1 MKYEK
6 LFTPIQ
12 INGVELKNRI
22 VMSPMH
28 DGLGLTGGD
37 VNEQVIEYF
46 AARAKGGV
54 GLIINGFTVV
64 CPDELCGTAGAGQSH
79 LTTLDN
85 RNAFQ
90 LLAERVHEYNC
101 KLFVQLHHPGR
112 SVYAPQFLNGGRQP
126 VSSTAMPASL
136 KGDSHAAPARELT
149 VPEIKQ
155 IVKCYAIA
163 AQAAYTAGCD
173 GVEVHCAHG
182 YLFSQFINPFKNER
196 KDEYGGSLE
205 NCCRI
210 ATETLDAIRK
220 AVPKSFP
227 VSVRING
234 TEGDF
239 RPNGKE
245 WDMNYMR
252 GVAKLL
258 VAHGADMVN
267 VSMGGMDCMPNPDM
281 RARYRDDI
289 IKNIKD
295 VVDVPVAAVNCLK
308 TPEEAE
314 GMLEDGIADMAI
326 LGRQLICDPEWAN
339 KARSGREDDIRPC
352 LSCNNCIHHSS
363 LMQPIRCAINPLAG
377 REAEDNRLV
386 PGSGNAVVIGAGPAG
401 IEAAFT
407 LAAKGY
413 DVTVYEKSDRIGGS
427 INLADK
433 APGKFRMDILL
444 DYWKRQLEKNDKITV
459 KLSTEITDEK
469 LAEIKRTLDPKV
481 VCLNVG
487 GVGGKPVVP
496 NMPGLENAVTAHD
509 VLSGRVSI
517 EGKRVVIIGG
527 GMTALE
533 TAEFMAERKNTIVL
547 CEMMPQFAADTFIY
561 RVVKTQLGL
570 ARQGV
575 AMKPHTMV
583 LGANADGVMYKDLVT
598 GLEGVLPA
606 EVIVL
611 SLGVRP
617 DRALRAKLEGMFEN
631 VVVLGDSNRT
641 GTLQNATGETFHRLK
656 RI

>member
-1 MKYEK
+1 MKKVKYKK

-37 VNEQVIEYF
+37 VNQQVIEYF
-46 AARAKGGV
+46 AARARGGV

-85 RNAFQ
+85 RNSFQ
-90 LLAERVHEYNC
+90 LLAERLHEYDC

-163 AQAAYTAGCD
+163 AQGAYTAGCD

-220 AVPKSFP
+220 VVPKSFP

-234 TEGDF
+234 AEGDF

-245 WDMNYMR
+245 WDMNYIK

-258 VAHGADMVN
+258 VEHGADMVN
-267 VSMGGMDCMPNPDM
+267 VSMGGIDCMPNPDM

-339 KARSGREDDIRPC
+339 KARTGREEDIRPC

-377 REAEDNRLV
+377 REAEDNTLV
-386 PGSGNAVVIGAGPAG
+386 PGSGNAVIIGAGPAG

-413 DVTVYEKSDRIGGS
+413 DVTMYEKSGVIGGS

-459 KLSTEITDEK
+459 KLNAEITDEK
-469 LAEIKRTLDPKV
+469 LAEIKRELDPKV

-487 GVGGKPVVP
+487 GKPVVP
-496 NMPGLENAVTAHD
+496 PMPGLENAVTAHD
-509 VLSGRVSI
+509 ILSGKVTVES
-517 EGKRVVIIGG
+517 KRVVIIGG

-533 TAEFMAERKNTIVL
+533 TAEFIAERKNSIVL
-547 CEMMPQFAADTFIY
+547 CEMMPQFASDTFVY

-575 AMKPHTMV
+575 CMKPHTMV
-583 LGANADGVMYKDLVT
+583 LGANEEGVMYRDLVT

-606 EVIVL
+606 EVVVL

-617 DRALRAKLEGMFEN
+617 DRALRGKLEESFDN
-631 VVVLGDSNRT
+631 VVVLGDSNKT
-641 GTLQNATGETFHRLK
+641 GTLQNATGATFHRLK

>member
-37 VNEQVIEYF
+37 VNQQVIEYF

-85 RNAFQ
+85 RNSFQ
-90 LLAERVHEYNC
+90 LLAERVHEYDC
-101 KLFVQLHHPGR
+101 KLFIQLHHPGR

-163 AQAAYTAGCD
+163 AQGAYTAGCD

-220 AVPKSFP
+220 VVPKSFP

-234 TEGDF
+234 AEGDF

-258 VAHGADMVN
+258 VEHGADMVN

-314 GMLEDGIADMAI
+314 GMLADGIADMAI
-326 LGRQLICDPEWAN
+326 LGRQLICDPDWAN
-339 KARSGREDDIRPC
+339 KARTGHEDDIRPC

-377 REAEDNRLV
+377 REAEDNTLV
-386 PGSGNAVVIGAGPAG
+386 PGTGNAVVIGAGPAG

-413 DVTVYEKSDRIGGS
+413 DVTIYEKSDRIGGS

-444 DYWKRQLEKNDKITV
+444 DYWKRQLEKNGKITV
-459 KLSTEITDEK
+459 KLNTEITDAK
-469 LAEIKRTLDPKV
+469 IAEIKRELDPKV

-487 GVGGKPVVP
+487 GKPVVP
-496 NMPGLENAVTAHD
+496 PMPGLENAVTAHD
-509 VLSGRVSI
+509 VLSGKVSV

-575 AMKPHTMV
+575 CMKPHTMV
-583 LGANADGVMYKDLVT
+583 LGANEEGVLYRDLVT

-617 DRALRAKLEGMFEN
+617 DRTLRAKLDEAFDN
-631 VVVLGDSNRT
+631 VVVLGDSNKT
-641 GTLQNATGETFHRLK
+641 GTLQNATGATFHRLK

>member
-37 VNEQVIEYF
+37 VNQQVIEYF

-85 RNAFQ
+85 RNSFQ
-90 LLAERVHEYNC
+90 LLAERVHEYDC
-101 KLFVQLHHPGR
+101 KLFIQLHHPGR

-163 AQAAYTAGCD
+163 AQGAYTAGCD

-220 AVPKSFP
+220 VVPKSFP

-234 TEGDF
+234 AEGDF

-258 VAHGADMVN
+258 VEHGADMVN

-314 GMLEDGIADMAI
+314 GMLADGIADMAI
-326 LGRQLICDPEWAN
+326 LGRQLICDPDWAN
-339 KARSGREDDIRPC
+339 KARTGHEDDIRPC

-377 REAEDNRLV
+377 REAEDNTLV
-386 PGSGNAVVIGAGPAG
+386 PGTGNAVVIGAGPAG

-413 DVTVYEKSDRIGGS
+413 DVTMYEKSDRIGGS

-444 DYWKRQLEKNDKITV
+444 DYWKRQLEKNGKITV
-459 KLSTEITDEK
+459 KLNTEITDAK
-469 LAEIKRTLDPKV
+469 ISAIKRDLNPKV

-487 GVGGKPVVP
+487 GKPVVP
-496 NMPGLENAVTAHD
+496 PMPGLENAVTAHD
-509 VLSGRVSI
+509 VLSGKVSV

-575 AMKPHTMV
+575 CMKPHTMV
-583 LGANADGVMYKDLVT
+583 LGANEEGVMYRDLVT

-617 DRALRAKLEGMFEN
+617 DKTLRAKLDEAFDN
-631 VVVLGDSNRT
+631 VVVLGDSNKT
-641 GTLQNATGETFHRLK
+641 GTLQNATGATFHRLK

>member
-1 MKYEK
+1 MKKVKYEK

-37 VNEQVIEYF
+37 VNAQVIEYF

-85 RNAFQ
+85 RNSFQ
-90 LLAERVHEYNC
+90 LLAERLHEYDC

-163 AQAAYTAGCD
+163 AQGAYTAGCD

-220 AVPKSFP
+220 VVPKSFP

-234 TEGDF
+234 AEGDF

-245 WDMNYMR
+245 WDMNYMK

-258 VAHGADMVN
+258 VEHGADMVN
-267 VSMGGMDCMPNPDM
+267 VSMGGIDCMPNPDM

-289 IKNIKD
+289 IRNIKE
-295 VVDVPVAAVNCLK
+295 VVEVPVAAVNCLK

-314 GMLEDGIADMAI
+314 GMLEDGVADMAI

-339 KARSGREDDIRPC
+339 KARSGREEDIRPC

-377 REAEDNRLV
+377 REAEDNTLV

-401 IEAAFT
+401 IEAALT

-413 DVTVYEKSDRIGGS
+413 DVTVYEKAGVIGGS

-433 APGKFRMDILL
+433 APGKFRMDLLL

-459 KLSTEITDEK
+459 KLNTEISEEK
-469 LAEIKRTLDPKV
+469 LREIKRVLDPKV

-487 GVGGKPVVP
+487 GKPVVP
-496 NMPGLENAVTAHD
+496 PMPGLENAVTAHD
-509 VLSGRVSI
+509 VLSGRVTV

-533 TAEFMAERKNTIVL
+533 TAEFMAERKNSIVL

-561 RVVKTQLGL
+561 RVAKTQLGL

-575 AMKPHTMV
+575 CMKPHTMV
-583 LGANADGVMYKDLVT
+583 LGANEEGVMYRDLVT

-617 DRALRAKLEGMFEN
+617 DRALRAKLEEHFDN
-631 VVVLGDSNRT
+631 VVVLGDSNKT
-641 GTLQNATGETFHRLK
+641 GTLQNATGATFHRLK

>member
-90 LLAERVHEYNC
+90 LLAERVHEYDC

-155 IVKCYAIA
+155 IVKCYATA

-210 ATETLDAIRK
+210 ATETLDAIRM

-234 TEGDF
+234 AEGDF

-339 KARSGREDDIRPC
+339 KARAGREDDIRPC

-413 DVTVYEKSDRIGGS
+413 NVTVYEKSDRIGGS

-487 GVGGKPVVP
+487 GKPVVP

-509 VLSGRVSI
+509 VLSGRVSV

-611 SLGVRP
+611 SLGVCP

>member
-1 MKYEK
+1 MKYKK

-85 RNAFQ
+85 RNSFQ
-90 LLAERVHEYNC
+90 LLAERLHEYDC

-163 AQAAYTAGCD
+163 AQGAYTAGCD

-196 KDEYGGSLE
+196 RDEYGGSLE

-220 AVPKSFP
+220 VVPKSFP

-234 TEGDF
+234 SEGDF

-245 WDMNYMR
+245 WDMNYMK

-258 VAHGADMVN
+258 VEHGADMVN
-267 VSMGGMDCMPNPDM
+267 VSMGGIDCMPNPDM

-339 KARSGREDDIRPC
+339 KARSGREEDIRPC

-377 REAEDNRLV
+377 REAEDNTLV

-413 DVTVYEKSDRIGGS
+413 DVTMYEKSGVIGGS

-433 APGKFRMDILL
+433 APGKFRMDLLL
-444 DYWKRQLEKNDKITV
+444 DYWKHQLEKNDKITV
-459 KLSTEITDEK
+459 KLNTEITAKK
-469 LAEIKRTLDPKV
+469 LAEIKRELDPKV

-487 GVGGKPVVP
+487 GKPVVP
-496 NMPGLENAVTAHD
+496 PMPGLENAVTAHD
-509 VLSGRVSI
+509 ILSGRVTA

-533 TAEFMAERKNTIVL
+533 TAEFMAERRNSIVL

-561 RVVKTQLGL
+561 RVAKTQLGL

-575 AMKPHTMV
+575 CMKPHTMV
-583 LGANADGVMYKDLVT
+583 LGANEEGVMYRDLVT

-606 EVIVL
+606 ELIVL

-617 DRALRAKLEGMFEN
+617 DRALREKLEEHFDN
-631 VVVLGDSNRT
+631 VVVLGDSSKT
-641 GTLQNATGETFHRLK
+641 GTLQNATGTTFHRLK

>member
-37 VNEQVIEYF
+37 VNQQVIEYF

-85 RNAFQ
+85 RNSFQ
-90 LLAERVHEYNC
+90 LLAERVHEYDC
-101 KLFVQLHHPGR
+101 KLFIQLHHPGR

-163 AQAAYTAGCD
+163 AQGAYTAGCD

-220 AVPKSFP
+220 VVPKSFP

-234 TEGDF
+234 AEGDF

-258 VAHGADMVN
+258 VEHGADMVN

-314 GMLEDGIADMAI
+314 GMLADGIADMAI
-326 LGRQLICDPEWAN
+326 LGRQLICDPDWAN
-339 KARSGREDDIRPC
+339 KARTGHEDDIRPC

-377 REAEDNRLV
+377 REAEDNTLV
-386 PGSGNAVVIGAGPAG
+386 PGTGNAVVIGAGPAG

-413 DVTVYEKSDRIGGS
+413 DVTMYEKSDRIGGS

-444 DYWKRQLEKNDKITV
+444 DYWKRQLEKNDRITV
-459 KLSTEITDEK
+459 KLNTEITDAK
-469 LAEIKRTLDPKV
+469 IAEIKRELAPKV

-487 GVGGKPVVP
+487 GKPVMP
-496 NMPGLENAVTAHD
+496 PMPGLENAVTAHD
-509 VLSGRVSI
+509 VLSGKVSV

-575 AMKPHTMV
+575 CMKPHTMV
-583 LGANADGVMYKDLVT
+583 LGANEEGVLYRDLVT

-617 DRALRAKLEGMFEN
+617 DRTLRAKLDEAFDN
-631 VVVLGDSNRT
+631 VVVLGDSNKT
-641 GTLQNATGETFHRLK
+641 GTLQNATGATFHRLK

>member
-1 MKYEK
+1 MKYKK

-85 RNAFQ
+85 RNSFQ
-90 LLAERVHEYNC
+90 LLAERLHEYDC

-163 AQAAYTAGCD
+163 AQGAYTAGCD

-196 KDEYGGSLE
+196 RDEYGGSLE

-220 AVPKSFP
+220 VVPKSFP

-234 TEGDF
+234 SEGDF

-245 WDMNYMR
+245 WDMNYMK

-258 VAHGADMVN
+258 VEHGADMVN
-267 VSMGGMDCMPNPDM
+267 VSMGGIDCMPNPDM

-339 KARSGREDDIRPC
+339 KARSGREEDIRPC

-377 REAEDNRLV
+377 REAEDNTLV

-413 DVTVYEKSDRIGGS
+413 DVTMYEKSGVIGGS

-433 APGKFRMDILL
+433 APGKFRMDLLL

-459 KLSTEITDEK
+459 KLNTEITAKK
-469 LAEIKRTLDPKV
+469 LAEIKRELDPKV

-487 GVGGKPVVP
+487 GKPVVP
-496 NMPGLENAVTAHD
+496 PMPGLENAVTAHD
-509 VLSGRVSI
+509 ILSGRVTA

-533 TAEFMAERKNTIVL
+533 TAEFMAERRNSIVL

-561 RVVKTQLGL
+561 RVAKTQLGL

-575 AMKPHTMV
+575 CMKPHTMV
-583 LGANADGVMYKDLVT
+583 LGANEEGVMYRDLVT

-606 EVIVL
+606 ELIVL

-617 DRALRAKLEGMFEN
+617 DRALREKLEEHFDN
-631 VVVLGDSNRT
+631 VVVLGDSSKT
-641 GTLQNATGETFHRLK
+641 GTLQNATGTTFHRLK

>member
-6 LFTPIQ
+6 LFSPIQ

-37 VNEQVIEYF
+37 VNQQVIEYF

-85 RNAFQ
+85 RNSFQ
-90 LLAERVHEYNC
+90 LLAERVHEYDC
-101 KLFVQLHHPGR
+101 KLFIQLHHPGR

-163 AQAAYTAGCD
+163 AQGAYTAGCD

-220 AVPKSFP
+220 VVPKSFP

-234 TEGDF
+234 AEGDF

-258 VAHGADMVN
+258 VEHGADMVN

-314 GMLEDGIADMAI
+314 GMLADGIADMAI
-326 LGRQLICDPEWAN
+326 LGRQLICDPDWAN
-339 KARSGREDDIRPC
+339 KARTGHEDDIRPC

-377 REAEDNRLV
+377 REAEDNTLV
-386 PGSGNAVVIGAGPAG
+386 PGTGNAVVIGAGPAG

-413 DVTVYEKSDRIGGS
+413 DVTMYEKSDRIGGS

-444 DYWKRQLEKNDKITV
+444 DYWKRQLEKNDRITV
-459 KLSTEITDEK
+459 KLNTEITDAK
-469 LAEIKRTLDPKV
+469 IAEIKRELDPKV

-487 GVGGKPVVP
+487 GKPVVP
-496 NMPGLENAVTAHD
+496 PMPGLENAVTAHD
-509 VLSGRVSI
+509 VLSGKVSV

-575 AMKPHTMV
+575 CMKPHTMV
-583 LGANADGVMYKDLVT
+583 LGANEEGVLYRDLVT

-617 DRALRAKLEGMFEN
+617 DRTLRAKLDEAFDN
-631 VVVLGDSNRT
+631 VVVLGDSNKT
-641 GTLQNATGETFHRLK
+641 GTLQNSTGETFHRLK

>member
-90 LLAERVHEYNC
+90 LLAERVHEYDC

-210 ATETLDAIRK
+210 ATETLDAIRM

-234 TEGDF
+234 AEGDF

-339 KARSGREDDIRPC
+339 KARAGREDDIRPC

-413 DVTVYEKSDRIGGS
+413 DVTIYEKSDRIGGS

-487 GVGGKPVVP
+487 GKPVVP

-509 VLSGRVSI
+509 VLSGRVSV

-631 VVVLGDSNRT
+631 VVVLGDSNKT

>member
-1 MKYEK
+1 MKYEH

-12 INGVELKNRI
+12 INGVEIKNRI

-37 VNEQVIEYF
+37 VNQQVIEYF

-54 GLIINGFTVV
+54 GLIINGFTVA

-85 RNAFQ
+85 RNSFQ
-90 LLAERVHEYNC
+90 LLAERLHEYDC

-136 KGDSHAAPARELT
+136 KGDAHAAPARELT
-149 VPEIKQ
+149 VAEIHQ

-163 AQAAYTAGCD
+163 AQGAYTAGCD

-196 KDEYGGSLE
+196 KDAYGGSLE

-220 AVPKSFP
+220 VVPKSFP

-234 TEGDF
+234 AEGDF
-239 RPNGKE
+239 RPDGKE
-245 WDMNYMR
+245 WDMNYMQ

-267 VSMGGMDCMPNPDM
+267 VSMGGIDCMPNMDM

-289 IKNIKD
+289 IQNIKD

-314 GMLEDGIADMAI
+314 GMLADGVADMAI
-326 LGRQLICDPEWAN
+326 IGRQLICDPDWAN
-339 KARSGREDDIRPC
+339 KAKAGREDDIRPC

-377 REAEDNRLV
+377 REAEDNTLV
-386 PGSGNAVVIGAGPAG
+386 PGSGSAVVIGAGPAG
-401 IEAAFT
+401 IEAALT

-413 DVTVYEKSDRIGGS
+413 DVHVYEKSGDIGGS
-427 INLADK
+427 LHLADK

-444 DYWKRQLEKNDKITV
+444 DYWKRQIGKNDKIT
-459 KLSTEITDEK
+459 LHLNTEITDEK
-469 LAEIKRTLDPKV
+469 LADIKRGLDPKV
-481 VCLNVG
+481 VCLN
-487 GVGGKPVVP
+487 VGGKPVVP
-496 NMPGLENAVTAHD
+496 NMPGLEGAVTAHD
-509 VLSGRVSI
+509 VLSGKVPV

-533 TAEFMAERKNTIVL
+533 TAEFLVARGNTIVL

-575 AMKPHTMV
+575 CMKPNTMV
-583 LGANADGVMYKDLVT
+583 LGANEEGVLYRDLVT

-606 EVIVL
+606 EVVVL

-617 DRALRAKLEGMFEN
+617 DRSLRSKLEATFDN
-631 VVVLGDSNRT
+631 VVVLGDTNQT
-641 GTLQNATGETFHRLK
+641 GTLQNATGATFHRVK
-656 RI
+656 RL

>member
-37 VNEQVIEYF
+37 VNQQVIEYF

-85 RNAFQ
+85 RNSFQ
-90 LLAERVHEYNC
+90 LLAERVHEYDC
-101 KLFVQLHHPGR
+101 KLFIQLHHPGR

-163 AQAAYTAGCD
+163 AQGAYTAGCD

-220 AVPKSFP
+220 VVPKSFP

-234 TEGDF
+234 AEGDF

-258 VAHGADMVN
+258 VEHGADMVN
-267 VSMGGMDCMPNPDM
+267 VSIGGMDCMPNPDM

-314 GMLEDGIADMAI
+314 GMLADGIADMAI
-326 LGRQLICDPEWAN
+326 LGRQLICDPDWAN
-339 KARSGREDDIRPC
+339 KARTGHEDDIRPC
-352 LSCNNCIHHSS
+352 LSCNNCIHHSF

-377 REAEDNRLV
+377 REAEDNTLV
-386 PGSGNAVVIGAGPAG
+386 PGTGNAVVIGAGPAG

-413 DVTVYEKSDRIGGS
+413 DVTMYEKSDRIGGS

-444 DYWKRQLEKNDKITV
+444 DYWKRQLEKNGKITV
-459 KLSTEITDEK
+459 KLNTEITDAK
-469 LAEIKRTLDPKV
+469 IAEIKRELDPKV

-487 GVGGKPVVP
+487 GKPVVP
-496 NMPGLENAVTAHD
+496 PMPGLENAVTAHD
-509 VLSGRVSI
+509 VLSGKVSV
-517 EGKRVVIIGG
+517 EGKRVAIIGG

-575 AMKPHTMV
+575 CMKPHTMV
-583 LGANADGVMYKDLVT
+583 LGANEEGVLYRDLVT

-617 DRALRAKLEGMFEN
+617 DRTLRAKLDEAFDN
-631 VVVLGDSNRT
+631 VVVLGDSNKT
-641 GTLQNATGETFHRLK
+641 GTLQNATGATFHRLK

>member
-37 VNEQVIEYF
+37 VNQQVIEYF

-85 RNAFQ
+85 RNSFQ
-90 LLAERVHEYNC
+90 LLAERVHEYDC
-101 KLFVQLHHPGR
+101 KLFIQLHHPGR

-163 AQAAYTAGCD
+163 AQGAYTAGCD

-220 AVPKSFP
+220 VVPKSFP

-234 TEGDF
+234 AEGDF

-258 VAHGADMVN
+258 VEHGADMVN

-314 GMLEDGIADMAI
+314 GMLADGIADMAI
-326 LGRQLICDPEWAN
+326 LGRQLICDPDWAN
-339 KARSGREDDIRPC
+339 KARTGHEDDIRPC

-377 REAEDNRLV
+377 REAEDNTLV
-386 PGSGNAVVIGAGPAG
+386 PGTGNAVVIGAGPAG

-413 DVTVYEKSDRIGGS
+413 DVTIYEKSDRIGGS

-444 DYWKRQLEKNDKITV
+444 DYWKRQLEKNGKITV
-459 KLSTEITDEK
+459 KLNTEITDAK
-469 LAEIKRTLDPKV
+469 IAEIKRELDPKV

-487 GVGGKPVVP
+487 GKPVVP
-496 NMPGLENAVTAHD
+496 PMPGLENAVTAHD
-509 VLSGRVSI
+509 VLSGKVSV
-517 EGKRVVIIGG
+517 ESKRVVIIGG

-575 AMKPHTMV
+575 CMKPHTMV
-583 LGANADGVMYKDLVT
+583 LGANEEGVLYRDLVT

-617 DRALRAKLEGMFEN
+617 DRTLRAKLDEAFDN
-631 VVVLGDSNRT
+631 VVVLGDSNKT
-641 GTLQNATGETFHRLK
+641 GTLQNATGATFHRLK

>member
-6 LFTPIQ
+6 LFSPIQ

-37 VNEQVIEYF
+37 VNQQVIEYF

-85 RNAFQ
+85 RNSFQ
-90 LLAERVHEYNC
+90 LLAERVHEYDC
-101 KLFVQLHHPGR
+101 KLFIQLHHPGR

-163 AQAAYTAGCD
+163 AQGAYTAGCD

-220 AVPKSFP
+220 VVPKSFP

-234 TEGDF
+234 AEGDF

-258 VAHGADMVN
+258 VEHGADMVN

-314 GMLEDGIADMAI
+314 GMLADGIADMAI
-326 LGRQLICDPEWAN
+326 LGRQLICDPDWAN
-339 KARSGREDDIRPC
+339 KARTGHEDDIRPC

-377 REAEDNRLV
+377 REAEDNTLV
-386 PGSGNAVVIGAGPAG
+386 PGTGNAVVIGAGPAG

-413 DVTVYEKSDRIGGS
+413 DVTMYEKSDRIGGS

-444 DYWKRQLEKNDKITV
+444 DYWKRQLEKNDRITV
-459 KLSTEITDEK
+459 KLNTEITDAK
-469 LAEIKRTLDPKV
+469 IAEIKRELAPKV

-487 GVGGKPVVP
+487 GKPVMP
-496 NMPGLENAVTAHD
+496 PMPGLENAVTAHD
-509 VLSGRVSI
+509 VLSGKVSV

-575 AMKPHTMV
+575 CMKPHTMV
-583 LGANADGVMYKDLVT
+583 LGANEEGVLYRDLVT

-617 DRALRAKLEGMFEN
+617 DRTLRAKLDEAFDN
-631 VVVLGDSNRT
+631 VVVLGDSNKT
-641 GTLQNATGETFHRLK
+641 GTLQNATGATFHRLK

>member
-1 MKYEK
+1 MKYEN

-37 VNEQVIEYF
+37 VNQQVIEYF

-85 RNAFQ
+85 RNSFQ
-90 LLAERVHEYNC
+90 LLAERLHEYDC

-149 VPEIKQ
+149 VAEIHQ

-163 AQAAYTAGCD
+163 AQGAYTAGCD

-210 ATETLDAIRK
+210 ATETLDAIRRV
-220 AVPKSFP
+220 VPKNFP

-234 TEGDF
+234 AEGDF

-245 WDMNYMR
+245 WDMNYMQ

-267 VSMGGMDCMPNPDM
+267 VSMGGMDCMPNPDI

-289 IKNIKD
+289 IQNIKN

-314 GMLEDGIADMAI
+314 GMLADGVADMAI

-339 KARSGREDDIRPC
+339 KAKAGREDDIRPC

-377 REAEDNRLV
+377 REAEDNTLV

-401 IEAAFT
+401 IEAALT

-413 DVTVYEKSDRIGGS
+413 DVTMYEKSGVIGGS

-444 DYWKRQLEKNDKITV
+444 DYWKRQIEKNDKIT
-459 KLSTEITDEK
+459 LHLNTEITDAK
-469 LAEIKRTLDPKV
+469 LADIKRELDPKV
-481 VCLNVG
+481 VCLN
-487 GVGGKPVVP
+487 VGGKPVVP
-496 NMPGLENAVTAHD
+496 NMPGLDGAVTAHD
-509 VLSGRVSI
+509 VLSGKVSI

-533 TAEFMAERKNTIVL
+533 TAEFMAERGNTIVL

-575 AMKPHTMV
+575 CMKPNTMV
-583 LGANADGVMYKDLVT
+583 LGANEEGVLYKDLVT

-606 EVIVL
+606 EVVVL

-617 DRALRAKLEGMFEN
+617 DRSLRSKLEATFDN
-631 VVVLGDSNRT
+631 VVVLGDTNQT
-641 GTLQNATGETFHRLK
+641 GTLQNATGATFHRIK

>member
-90 LLAERVHEYNC
+90 LLAERVHEYDC

-210 ATETLDAIRK
+210 ATETLDAIRM

-234 TEGDF
+234 AEGDF

-339 KARSGREDDIRPC
+339 KARAGREDDIRPC

-427 INLADK
+427 INLAGK

-487 GVGGKPVVP
+487 GKPVVP

-509 VLSGRVSI
+509 VLSGRVSV

-533 TAEFMAERKNTIVL
+533 TAEFMVERKNTIVL

-631 VVVLGDSNRT
+631 VVVLGDSNKT

>member
-85 RNAFQ
+85 RNSFQ
-90 LLAERVHEYNC
+90 LLAERVHEYDC

-163 AQAAYTAGCD
+163 AQGAYTAGCD

-182 YLFSQFINPFKNER
+182 YLFSQFITPFKNER

-220 AVPKSFP
+220 VVPKSFP

-234 TEGDF
+234 AEGDF

-245 WDMNYMR
+245 WDMNYMQ

-267 VSMGGMDCMPNPDM
+267 VSMGGIDCMPNPDM

-314 GMLEDGIADMAI
+314 GMLNDGIADMAI

-339 KARSGREDDIRPC
+339 KARTGHEDDIRPC

-377 REAEDNRLV
+377 REVEDNTLV
-386 PGSGNAVVIGAGPAG
+386 PGTGNAVVIGAGPAG
-401 IEAAFT
+401 IEAALT

-413 DVTVYEKSDRIGGS
+413 NVTMYEKSDKIGGS

-444 DYWKRQLEKNDKITV
+444 DYWKRQLDKNDKITV
-459 KLSTEITDEK
+459 KLNTEITDAK
-469 LAEIKRTLDPKV
+469 IAEIKRELDPKV

-487 GVGGKPVVP
+487 GKPVVP
-496 NMPGLENAVTAHD
+496 SMPGLESAVTAHD
-509 VLSGRVSI
+509 VLSGKVSV

-533 TAEFMAERKNTIVL
+533 TAEFMAEHKNTIVL

-561 RVVKTQLGL
+561 RVAKTQLGL

-575 AMKPHTMV
+575 CMKPHTMV
-583 LGANADGVMYKDLVT
+583 LGANEEGVMYRDLVT

-617 DRALRAKLEGMFEN
+617 DRTLRTKLDKAFGN
-631 VVVLGDSNRT
+631 VVVLGDSNKT
-641 GTLQNATGETFHRLK
+641 GTLQNATGATFHRLK

>member
-1 MKYEK
+1 MKYKK

-90 LLAERVHEYNC
+90 LLAERVHEYDC

-210 ATETLDAIRK
+210 ATETLDAIRM

-234 TEGDF
+234 AEGDF

-314 GMLEDGIADMAI
+314 GMLEDGVADMAI

-339 KARSGREDDIRPC
+339 KARAGREDDIRPC

-487 GVGGKPVVP
+487 GKPVVP

-509 VLSGRVSI
+509 VLSGRVSV

>member
-210 ATETLDAIRK
+210 ATETLDAIRM

-234 TEGDF
+234 AEGDF

-339 KARSGREDDIRPC
+339 KARDGREDDIRPC

-487 GVGGKPVVP
+487 GKPVVP

-509 VLSGRVSI
+509 VLSSRVSV

>member
-37 VNEQVIEYF
+37 VNQQVIEYF

-85 RNAFQ
+85 RNSFQ
-90 LLAERVHEYNC
+90 LLAERVHEYDC
-101 KLFVQLHHPGR
+101 KLFIQLHHPGR

-163 AQAAYTAGCD
+163 AQGAYTAGCD

-220 AVPKSFP
+220 VVPKSFP

-234 TEGDF
+234 AEGDF

-258 VAHGADMVN
+258 VEHGADMVN

-314 GMLEDGIADMAI
+314 GMLADGIADMAI
-326 LGRQLICDPEWAN
+326 LGRQLICDPDWAN
-339 KARSGREDDIRPC
+339 KARTGHEDDIRPC

-377 REAEDNRLV
+377 REAEDNTLV
-386 PGSGNAVVIGAGPAG
+386 PGTGNAVVIGAGPAG

-413 DVTVYEKSDRIGGS
+413 DVTMYEKSDRIGGS

-444 DYWKRQLEKNDKITV
+444 DYWKRQLEKNGKITV
-459 KLSTEITDEK
+459 KLNTEITDAK
-469 LAEIKRTLDPKV
+469 IAEIKRELDPKV

-487 GVGGKPVVP
+487 GKPVVP
-496 NMPGLENAVTAHD
+496 PMPGLENAVTAHD
-509 VLSGRVSI
+509 VLSGKVSV

-575 AMKPHTMV
+575 CMKPHTMV
-583 LGANADGVMYKDLVT
+583 LGANEEGVLYRDLVT

-617 DRALRAKLEGMFEN
+617 DRTLRAKLDEAFDN
-631 VVVLGDSNRT
+631 VVVLGDSNKT
-641 GTLQNATGETFHRLK
+641 GTLQNATGATFHRLK

>member
-37 VNEQVIEYF
+37 VNQQVIEYF

-85 RNAFQ
+85 RNSFQ
-90 LLAERVHEYNC
+90 LLVERVHEYDC
-101 KLFVQLHHPGR
+101 KLFIQLHHPGR

-163 AQAAYTAGCD
+163 AQGAYTAGCD

-220 AVPKSFP
+220 VVPKSFP

-234 TEGDF
+234 AEGDF

-258 VAHGADMVN
+258 VEHGADMVN

-314 GMLEDGIADMAI
+314 GMLADGIADMAI
-326 LGRQLICDPEWAN
+326 LGRQLICDPDWAN
-339 KARSGREDDIRPC
+339 KARTGHEDDIRPC

-377 REAEDNRLV
+377 REAEDNTLV
-386 PGSGNAVVIGAGPAG
+386 PGTGNAVVIGAGPAG

-413 DVTVYEKSDRIGGS
+413 DVTMYEKSNRIGGS

-444 DYWKRQLEKNDKITV
+444 DYWKRQLEKNGKITV
-459 KLSTEITDEK
+459 KLNTEITDAK
-469 LAEIKRTLDPKV
+469 ISAIKRDLNPKV

-487 GVGGKPVVP
+487 GKPVVP
-496 NMPGLENAVTAHD
+496 PMPGLENAVTAHD
-509 VLSGRVSI
+509 VLSGKVSV

-575 AMKPHTMV
+575 CMKPHTMV
-583 LGANADGVMYKDLVT
+583 LGANEEGVMYRDLVT

-617 DRALRAKLEGMFEN
+617 DKTLRAKLDEAFDN
-631 VVVLGDSNRT
+631 VVVLGDSNKT
-641 GTLQNATGETFHRLK
+641 GTLQNATGATFHRLK

>member
-37 VNEQVIEYF
+37 VNPQVIEYF

-85 RNAFQ
+85 RNSFQ
-90 LLAERVHEYNC
+90 LLAERVHEYDC
-101 KLFVQLHHPGR
+101 KLFIQLHHPGR

-163 AQAAYTAGCD
+163 AQGAYTAGCD

-220 AVPKSFP
+220 VVPKSFP

-234 TEGDF
+234 AEGDF

-258 VAHGADMVN
+258 VEHGADMVN

-314 GMLEDGIADMAI
+314 GMLADGIADMAI
-326 LGRQLICDPEWAN
+326 LGRQLICDPDWAN
-339 KARSGREDDIRPC
+339 KARTGHEDDIRPC

-377 REAEDNRLV
+377 REAEDNTLV
-386 PGSGNAVVIGAGPAG
+386 PGTGNAVVIGAGPAG

-413 DVTVYEKSDRIGGS
+413 DVTMYEKSDRIGGS

-444 DYWKRQLEKNDKITV
+444 DYWKRQLEKNGKITV
-459 KLSTEITDEK
+459 KLNTEITDAK
-469 LAEIKRTLDPKV
+469 ISAIKRDLNPKV

-487 GVGGKPVVP
+487 GKPVVP
-496 NMPGLENAVTAHD
+496 PMPGLENAVTAHD
-509 VLSGRVSI
+509 VLSGKVSV

-575 AMKPHTMV
+575 CMKPHTMV
-583 LGANADGVMYKDLVT
+583 LGANEEGVMYRDLVT

-617 DRALRAKLEGMFEN
+617 DKTLRAKLDEAFDN
-631 VVVLGDSNRT
+631 VVVLGDSNKT
-641 GTLQNATGETFHRLK
+641 GTLQNATGATFHRLK

>member
-90 LLAERVHEYNC
+90 LLAERVHEYDC

-163 AQAAYTAGCD
+163 AQGAYTAGCD

-220 AVPKSFP
+220 VVPKSFP

-234 TEGDF
+234 AEGDF

-258 VAHGADMVN
+258 VEHGADMVN

-314 GMLEDGIADMAI
+314 GMLDDGIADMAI
-326 LGRQLICDPEWAN
+326 LGRQLICDPDWAN
-339 KARSGREDDIRPC
+339 KARTGHEDDIRPC

-377 REAEDNRLV
+377 REAEDNTLV
-386 PGSGNAVVIGAGPAG
+386 PGTGNAVVIGAGPAG

-413 DVTVYEKSDRIGGS
+413 DVTMYEKSDRIGGS

-444 DYWKRQLEKNDKITV
+444 DYWKRQLEKNGKITV
-459 KLSTEITDEK
+459 KLNTEITDAK
-469 LAEIKRTLDPKV
+469 IAEIKRELDPKV

-487 GVGGKPVVP
+487 GKPVVP
-496 NMPGLENAVTAHD
+496 LMPGLENAVTAHD
-509 VLSGRVSI
+509 VLSGKVSV

-575 AMKPHTMV
+575 CMKPHTMV
-583 LGANADGVMYKDLVT
+583 LGANEEGVMYRDLVT

-617 DRALRAKLEGMFEN
+617 DRALRAKLDEAFDN
-631 VVVLGDSNRT
+631 VVVLGDSNKT
-641 GTLQNATGETFHRLK
+641 GTLQNATGATFHRLK

>member
-1 MKYEK
+1 MKYKK

-85 RNAFQ
+85 RNSFQ
-90 LLAERVHEYNC
+90 LLAERLHEYDC

-163 AQAAYTAGCD
+163 AQGAYTAGCD

-220 AVPKSFP
+220 VVPKSFP

-234 TEGDF
+234 SEGDF

-245 WDMNYMR
+245 WDMNYMK

-258 VAHGADMVN
+258 VEHGADMVN
-267 VSMGGMDCMPNPDM
+267 VSMGGIDCMPNPDM

-339 KARSGREDDIRPC
+339 KARSGREEDIRPC

-377 REAEDNRLV
+377 REAEDNSLV

-401 IEAAFT
+401 IEAALT

-413 DVTVYEKSDRIGGS
+413 DVTMYEKSDVIGGS

-444 DYWKRQLEKNDKITV
+444 DYWKRQLEKNDKIAV
-459 KLSTEITDEK
+459 KLNTEITDEK
-469 LAEIKRTLDPKV
+469 LAEIKCELDPKV

-487 GVGGKPVVP
+487 GKPVVP
-496 NMPGLENAVTAHD
+496 PMPGLENAVTAHD
-509 VLSGRVSI
+509 ILSGRVTV

-533 TAEFMAERKNTIVL
+533 TAEFMAERKNSIVL

-561 RVVKTQLGL
+561 RVAKTQLGL

-575 AMKPHTMV
+575 CMKPHTMV
-583 LGANADGVMYKDLVT
+583 LGANEEGVMYRDLVT

-617 DRALRAKLEGMFEN
+617 DRTLRAKLEEHFDN
-631 VVVLGDSNRT
+631 VVVLGDSNKT
-641 GTLQNATGETFHRLK
+641 GTLQNATGTTFHRLK
-656 RI
+656 RM

>member
-210 ATETLDAIRK
+210 ATETLDAIRM

-234 TEGDF
+234 AEGDF

-487 GVGGKPVVP
+487 GKPVVP

-509 VLSGRVSI
+509 VLSGRVSV

-631 VVVLGDSNRT
+631 VVVLGDSNKT

>member
-37 VNEQVIEYF
+37 VNRQVIEYF

-85 RNAFQ
+85 RNSFQ
-90 LLAERVHEYNC
+90 LLAERLHEYDC

-126 VSSTAMPASL
+126 VSSTAMPASM

-163 AQAAYTAGCD
+163 AQGAYTAGCD

-220 AVPKSFP
+220 VVPKNFP
-227 VSVRING
+227 ISVRING
-234 TEGDF
+234 AEGDF

-245 WDMNYMR
+245 WDMNYMK

-258 VAHGADMVN
+258 VEHGADMVN

-339 KARSGREDDIRPC
+339 KARTGREEDIRPC

-377 REAEDNRLV
+377 RESEDNTLV
-386 PGSGNAVVIGAGPAG
+386 PGTGNAVVIGAGPAG
-401 IEAAFT
+401 IEAALT

-413 DVTVYEKSDRIGGS
+413 DVTMYEKSGVIGGS

-459 KLSTEITDEK
+459 KLNTEITDEK
-469 LAEIKRTLDPKV
+469 LAEIKRELDPKV

-487 GVGGKPVVP
+487 GKPVVP
-496 NMPGLENAVTAHD
+496 PMPGLENAVTAHD
-509 VLSGRVSI
+509 ILSGKVSV

-533 TAEFMAERKNTIVL
+533 TAEFMAERKNSIVL

-575 AMKPHTMV
+575 CMKPHTMV
-583 LGANADGVMYKDLVT
+583 LGANEEGVMYCDLVT

-617 DRALRAKLEGMFEN
+617 DRALRAKLEEQFDN
-631 VVVLGDSNRT
+631 VLVLGDTNKT
-641 GTLQNATGETFHRLK
+641 GTLQNATGETFHRIK

>member
-37 VNEQVIEYF
+37 VNDQVIEYF

-85 RNAFQ
+85 RNSFQ
-90 LLAERVHEYNC
+90 LLAERVHEYDC
-101 KLFVQLHHPGR
+101 KIFVQLHHPGR

-149 VPEIKQ
+149 VAEIKQ

-163 AQAAYTAGCD
+163 AQGAYTAGCD

-220 AVPKSFP
+220 VVPKSFP
-227 VSVRING
+227 VSVRVNG
-234 TEGDF
+234 AEGDF
-239 RPNGKE
+239 RPNGKD

-252 GVAKLL
+252 GVVKLL
-258 VAHGADMVN
+258 VEHGADMVN
-267 VSMGGMDCMPNPDM
+267 VSMGGIDCMPNPDM

-289 IKNIKD
+289 IKNIKE
-295 VVDVPVAAVNCLK
+295 VVNVPVAAVNCLK

-314 GMLEDGIADMAI
+314 GMLEDGVADMAI

-339 KARSGREDDIRPC
+339 KARTGHEDDIRPC

-377 REAEDNRLV
+377 REAEDNTLV

-401 IEAAFT
+401 IEAALT

-413 DVTVYEKSDRIGGS
+413 DVTMYEKSGVIGGS

-444 DYWKRQLEKNDKITV
+444 DYWKRQLEKNERITV
-459 KLSTEITDEK
+459 KLNTEITDSK
-469 LAEIKRTLDPKV
+469 LAEIKRELDPKV

-487 GVGGKPVVP
+487 GKPVIP
-496 NMPGLENAVTAHD
+496 AMPGLENAVTAHD
-509 VLSGRVSI
+509 VLSGKVTV

-533 TAEFMAERKNTIVL
+533 TAEFMAERGNTIVL

-575 AMKPHTMV
+575 CMKPHTMV
-583 LGANADGVMYKDLVT
+583 LGANSEGVMYRDLAT
-598 GLEGVLPA
+598 GLESVLPA

-617 DRALRAKLEGMFEN
+617 DRTLRAKLEEVFDN
-631 VVVLGDSNRT
+631 VIVLGDSNKT
-641 GTLQNATGETFHRLK
+641 GTLQNATGATFHRLK

>member
-1 MKYEK
+1 MKYKK

-85 RNAFQ
+85 RNSFQ
-90 LLAERVHEYNC
+90 LLAERLHEYDC

-163 AQAAYTAGCD
+163 AQGAYTAGCD

-196 KDEYGGSLE
+196 RDEYGGSLE

-220 AVPKSFP
+220 VVPKSFP

-234 TEGDF
+234 SEGDF

-245 WDMNYMR
+245 WDMNYMK

-258 VAHGADMVN
+258 VEHGADMVN
-267 VSMGGMDCMPNPDM
+267 VSMGGIDCMPNPDM

-326 LGRQLICDPEWAN
+326 LGRQLICEPEWAN
-339 KARSGREDDIRPC
+339 KARSGREEDIRPC

-377 REAEDNRLV
+377 REAEDNTLV

-413 DVTVYEKSDRIGGS
+413 DVTMYEKSGVIGGS

-459 KLSTEITDEK
+459 KLNTEITDEK
-469 LAEIKRTLDPKV
+469 LAKIKRELDPKV

-487 GVGGKPVVP
+487 GKPVVP
-496 NMPGLENAVTAHD
+496 PMPGLENAVTAHD
-509 VLSGRVSI
+509 ILSGRVTA

-533 TAEFMAERKNTIVL
+533 TAEFMAERRNSIVL

-561 RVVKTQLGL
+561 RVAKTQLGL

-575 AMKPHTMV
+575 CMKPHTMV
-583 LGANADGVMYKDLVT
+583 LGANEEGVMYRNLVT

-606 EVIVL
+606 ELIVL

-617 DRALRAKLEGMFEN
+617 DRALREKLEEHFDN
-631 VVVLGDSNRT
+631 VVVLGDSSKT
-641 GTLQNATGETFHRLK
+641 GTLQNATGTTFHRLK

>member
-90 LLAERVHEYNC
+90 LLAERVHEHDC

-210 ATETLDAIRK
+210 ATETLDAIRM

-234 TEGDF
+234 AEGDF

-252 GVAKLL
+252 DVAKLL

-314 GMLEDGIADMAI
+314 GMLEDGIADMTI

-339 KARSGREDDIRPC
+339 KARTGREDDIRPC

-487 GVGGKPVVP
+487 GKPVVP

-509 VLSGRVSI
+509 VLSGRVSV

-583 LGANADGVMYKDLVT
+583 LGANTDGVMYRDLVT

-631 VVVLGDSNRT
+631 VVVLGDSNKT

>member
-6 LFTPIQ
+6 LFSPIQ

-37 VNEQVIEYF
+37 VNQQVIEYF

-85 RNAFQ
+85 RNSFQ
-90 LLAERVHEYNC
+90 LLAERVHEYDC
-101 KLFVQLHHPGR
+101 KLFIQLHHPGR

-163 AQAAYTAGCD
+163 AQGAYTAGCD

-220 AVPKSFP
+220 VVPKSFP

-234 TEGDF
+234 AEGDF

-258 VAHGADMVN
+258 VEHGADMVN
-267 VSMGGMDCMPNPDM
+267 VSIGGMDCMPNPDM

-314 GMLEDGIADMAI
+314 GMLADGIADMAI
-326 LGRQLICDPEWAN
+326 LGRQLICDPDWAN
-339 KARSGREDDIRPC
+339 KARTGLEDDIRPC

-377 REAEDNRLV
+377 REAEDNTLV
-386 PGSGNAVVIGAGPAG
+386 PGTGNAVVIGAGPAG

-413 DVTVYEKSDRIGGS
+413 DVTMYEKSDRIGGS

-444 DYWKRQLEKNDKITV
+444 DYWKRQLEKNGKITV
-459 KLSTEITDEK
+459 KLNTEITDAK
-469 LAEIKRTLDPKV
+469 IAEIKRELDPKV

-487 GVGGKPVVP
+487 GKPVVP
-496 NMPGLENAVTAHD
+496 PMPGLENAVTAHD
-509 VLSGRVSI
+509 VLSGKVSV

-575 AMKPHTMV
+575 CMKPHTMV
-583 LGANADGVMYKDLVT
+583 LGANEEGVLYRDLVT

-617 DRALRAKLEGMFEN
+617 DRTLRAKLDEAFDN
-631 VVVLGDSNRT
+631 VVVLGDSNKT
-641 GTLQNATGETFHRLK
+641 GTLQNATGATFHRLK

>member
-1 MKYEK
+1 MKYEH
-6 LFTPIQ
+6 LFTPLQ
-12 INGVELKNRI
+12 INGVEIKNRI

-37 VNEQVIEYF
+37 VNQQVIEYF

-54 GLIINGFTVV
+54 GLIINGFTVA

-85 RNAFQ
+85 RNSFQ
-90 LLAERVHEYNC
+90 LLAERLHEYDC

-136 KGDSHAAPARELT
+136 KGDAHAAPARELT
-149 VPEIKQ
+149 VEEIHQ

-163 AQAAYTAGCD
+163 AQGAYTAGCD

-196 KDEYGGSLE
+196 KDAYGGSLE

-220 AVPKSFP
+220 VVPKSFP

-234 TEGDF
+234 AEGDF

-245 WDMNYMR
+245 WDMNYMQ

-267 VSMGGMDCMPNPDM
+267 VSMGGIDCMPNMDM

-289 IKNIKD
+289 IQNIKD

-314 GMLEDGIADMAI
+314 GMLADGVADMAI
-326 LGRQLICDPEWAN
+326 IGRQLICDPDWAN
-339 KARSGREDDIRPC
+339 KAKAGREDDIRPC

-377 REAEDNRLV
+377 REAEDNTLV
-386 PGSGNAVVIGAGPAG
+386 PGSGSAVVIGAGPAG
-401 IEAAFT
+401 IEAALT

-413 DVTVYEKSDRIGGS
+413 DVHVYEKSGDIGGS
-427 INLADK
+427 LHLADK

-444 DYWKRQLEKNDKITV
+444 DYWKRQIGKNDKIT
-459 KLSTEITDEK
+459 LHLNTEITDAK
-469 LAEIKRTLDPKV
+469 LADIKRELDPKV
-481 VCLNVG
+481 VCLN
-487 GVGGKPVVP
+487 VGGKPVVP
-496 NMPGLENAVTAHD
+496 NMPGLDGAVTAHD
-509 VLSGRVSI
+509 VLSGKVSV

-533 TAEFMAERKNTIVL
+533 TAEFMAERGNTIVL

-575 AMKPHTMV
+575 CMKPNTMV
-583 LGANADGVMYKDLVT
+583 LGANEEGVLYKDLVT

-606 EVIVL
+606 EVVVL

-617 DRALRAKLEGMFEN
+617 DRSLRSKLEDTFDN
-631 VVVLGDSNRT
+631 VVVLGDTNQT
-641 GTLQNATGETFHRLK
+641 GTLQNATGATFHRVK
-656 RI
+656 RL

>member
-37 VNEQVIEYF
+37 VNQQVIEYF

-85 RNAFQ
+85 RNSFQ
-90 LLAERVHEYNC
+90 LLAERVHEYDC
-101 KLFVQLHHPGR
+101 KLFIQLHHPGR

-163 AQAAYTAGCD
+163 AQGAYTAGCD

-220 AVPKSFP
+220 VVPKSFP

-234 TEGDF
+234 AEGDF

-258 VAHGADMVN
+258 VEHGADMVN
-267 VSMGGMDCMPNPDM
+267 VSIGGMDCMPNPDM

-314 GMLEDGIADMAI
+314 GMLADGIADMAI
-326 LGRQLICDPEWAN
+326 LGRQLICDPDWAN
-339 KARSGREDDIRPC
+339 KARTGHEDDIRPC

-377 REAEDNRLV
+377 REAEDNTLV
-386 PGSGNAVVIGAGPAG
+386 PGTGNAVVIGAGPAG

-413 DVTVYEKSDRIGGS
+413 DVTMYEKSDRIGGS

-444 DYWKRQLEKNDKITV
+444 DYWKRQLEKNGKITV
-459 KLSTEITDEK
+459 KLNTEITDAK
-469 LAEIKRTLDPKV
+469 IAEIKRELDPKV

-487 GVGGKPVVP
+487 GKPVVP
-496 NMPGLENAVTAHD
+496 PMPGLENAVTAHD
-509 VLSGRVSI
+509 VLSGKVSV

-575 AMKPHTMV
+575 CMKPHTMV
-583 LGANADGVMYKDLVT
+583 LGANEEGVLYRDLVT

-617 DRALRAKLEGMFEN
+617 DRTLRAKLDEAFDN
-631 VVVLGDSNRT
+631 VVVLGDSNKT
-641 GTLQNATGETFHRLK
+641 GTLQNATGATFHRLK

>member
-1 MKYEK
+1 MKKVKYEK

-12 INGVELKNRI
+12 INGIELKNRI

-37 VNEQVIEYF
+37 VNAQVIEYF

-85 RNAFQ
+85 RNSFQ
-90 LLAERVHEYNC
+90 LLAERLHEYDC

-163 AQAAYTAGCD
+163 AQGAYTAGCD

-220 AVPKSFP
+220 VVPKSFP

-234 TEGDF
+234 AEGDF

-245 WDMNYMR
+245 WDMNYMK

-258 VAHGADMVN
+258 VEHGADMVN
-267 VSMGGMDCMPNPDM
+267 VSMGGIDCMPNPDM

-289 IKNIKD
+289 IRNIKE
-295 VVDVPVAAVNCLK
+295 VVEVPVAAVNCLK

-314 GMLEDGIADMAI
+314 GMLEDGVADMAI

-339 KARSGREDDIRPC
+339 KARSGREEDIRPC

-377 REAEDNRLV
+377 REAEDNTLV

-401 IEAAFT
+401 IEAALT

-413 DVTVYEKSDRIGGS
+413 DVTVYEKAGVIGGS

-433 APGKFRMDILL
+433 APGKFRMDLLL
-444 DYWKRQLEKNDKITV
+444 DYWKRQLEKNDRITV
-459 KLSTEITDEK
+459 KLNTEISEEK
-469 LAEIKRTLDPKV
+469 LREIKRVLDPKV

-487 GVGGKPVVP
+487 GKPVVP
-496 NMPGLENAVTAHD
+496 PMPGLENTVTAHD
-509 VLSGRVSI
+509 VLSGRVTV

-533 TAEFMAERKNTIVL
+533 TAEFMAERKNSIVL

-561 RVVKTQLGL
+561 RVAKTQLGL

-575 AMKPHTMV
+575 CMKPHTMV
-583 LGANADGVMYKDLVT
+583 LGANEEGVMYRDLVT

-617 DRALRAKLEGMFEN
+617 DRALRAKLEEHFDN
-631 VVVLGDSNRT
+631 VVVLGDSNKT
-641 GTLQNATGETFHRLK
+641 GTLQNATGATFHRLK

>member
-1 MKYEK
+1 MKKVKYEK

-37 VNEQVIEYF
+37 VNAQVIEYF
-46 AARAKGGV
+46 AARARGGV

-85 RNAFQ
+85 RNSFQ
-90 LLAERVHEYNC
+90 LLAERLHEYDC

-163 AQAAYTAGCD
+163 AQGAYTAGCD

-220 AVPKSFP
+220 VVPKSFP

-234 TEGDF
+234 AEGDF

-245 WDMNYMR
+245 WDMNYMK

-258 VAHGADMVN
+258 VEHGADMVN
-267 VSMGGMDCMPNPDM
+267 VSMGGIDCMPNPDM

-289 IKNIKD
+289 IRNIKE
-295 VVDVPVAAVNCLK
+295 VVEVPVAAVNCLK

-314 GMLEDGIADMAI
+314 GMLEDGVADMAI

-339 KARSGREDDIRPC
+339 KARSGREEDIRPC

-377 REAEDNRLV
+377 REAEDNTLV

-401 IEAAFT
+401 IEAAIT

-413 DVTVYEKSDRIGGS
+413 DVTVYEKSGVIGGS

-433 APGKFRMDILL
+433 APGKFRMDLLL
-444 DYWKRQLEKNDKITV
+444 DYWKRQLEKNDRITV
-459 KLSTEITDEK
+459 KLNTEISEEK
-469 LAEIKRTLDPKV
+469 LREIKRGLDPKV

-487 GVGGKPVVP
+487 GKPVVP
-496 NMPGLENAVTAHD
+496 PMPGLENAVTAHD
-509 VLSGRVSI
+509 VLSGRVTV

-533 TAEFMAERKNTIVL
+533 TAEFMAERKNSIVL

-561 RVVKTQLGL
+561 RVAKTQLGL

-575 AMKPHTMV
+575 CMKPHTMV
-583 LGANADGVMYKDLVT
+583 LGANEEGVMYRDLVT

-617 DRALRAKLEGMFEN
+617 DRALRAKLEEHFDN
-631 VVVLGDSNRT
+631 VVVLGDSNKT
-641 GTLQNATGETFHRLK
+641 GTLQNATGATFHRLK

>member
-37 VNEQVIEYF
+37 VNQQVIEYF

-54 GLIINGFTVV
+54 GLIINGFTVA

-85 RNAFQ
+85 RNSFQ
-90 LLAERVHEYNC
+90 LLAERLHEYDC

-163 AQAAYTAGCD
+163 AQGAYTAGCD

-220 AVPKSFP
+220 VVPKSFP

-234 TEGDF
+234 AEGDF

-245 WDMNYMR
+245 WDMNYMK

-258 VAHGADMVN
+258 VEHGADMVN
-267 VSMGGMDCMPNPDM
+267 VSMGGIDCMPNPDM

-289 IKNIKD
+289 IKNIKE
-295 VVDVPVAAVNCLK
+295 VVEVPVAAVNCLK

-314 GMLEDGIADMAI
+314 GMLEDGVADMAI

-339 KARSGREDDIRPC
+339 KARSGREEDIRPC

-377 REAEDNRLV
+377 REAEDNTLV

-401 IEAAFT
+401 IEAALT

-413 DVTVYEKSDRIGGS
+413 NVAIYEKSGVIGGS

-459 KLSTEITDEK
+459 KLNTEISDEK
-469 LAEIKRTLDPKV
+469 LLAIKRELDPKV

-487 GVGGKPVVP
+487 GKPVVP
-496 NMPGLENAVTAHD
+496 PMPGLENAVTAHD
-509 VLSGRVSI
+509 ILSGKVAV

-533 TAEFMAERKNTIVL
+533 TAEFMAERKNSIVL

-561 RVVKTQLGL
+561 RVAKTQLGL

-575 AMKPHTMV
+575 CMKPHTMV
-583 LGANADGVMYKDLVT
+583 LGADEEGVMYRDLVT

-617 DRALRAKLEGMFEN
+617 DRALRAKLEEHFDN

-641 GTLQNATGETFHRLK
+641 GTLQNATGATFHRLK

>member
-1 MKYEK
+1 MKKVKYKK

-37 VNEQVIEYF
+37 VNQQVIEYF

-85 RNAFQ
+85 RNSFQ
-90 LLAERVHEYNC
+90 LLAERLHEYDC

-163 AQAAYTAGCD
+163 AQGAYTAGCD

-220 AVPKSFP
+220 AVPKNFP

-234 TEGDF
+234 AEGDF

-245 WDMNYMR
+245 WDMNYMK

-258 VAHGADMVN
+258 VEHGADMVN

-339 KARSGREDDIRPC
+339 KARTGREDDIRPC

-377 REAEDNRLV
+377 REAEDNTLV

-413 DVTVYEKSDRIGGS
+413 DVTMYEKSGVIGGS

-459 KLSTEITDEK
+459 KLNTEITDEK
-469 LAEIKRTLDPKV
+469 LAKIKRELDPKV

-487 GVGGKPVVP
+487 GKPVVP
-496 NMPGLENAVTAHD
+496 PMPGLENAVTAHD
-509 VLSGRVSI
+509 ILSGKVTV

-533 TAEFMAERKNTIVL
+533 TAEFMAERKNSIVL
-547 CEMMPQFAADTFIY
+547 CEMMPQFASDTFIY

-575 AMKPHTMV
+575 CMKPHTMV
-583 LGANADGVMYKDLVT
+583 LGASEEGVMYRDLVT

-606 EVIVL
+606 EVVVL

-617 DRALRAKLEGMFEN
+617 DRALREKLEESFDN
-631 VVVLGDSNRT
+631 VVVLGDSNKT
-641 GTLQNATGETFHRLK
+641 GTLQNATGATFHRLK

>member
-6 LFTPIQ
+6 LFSPIQ

-37 VNEQVIEYF
+37 VNQQVIEYF

-85 RNAFQ
+85 RNSFQ
-90 LLAERVHEYNC
+90 LLAERVHEYDC
-101 KLFVQLHHPGR
+101 KLFIQLHHPGR

-163 AQAAYTAGCD
+163 AQGAYTAGCD

-220 AVPKSFP
+220 VVPKSFP

-234 TEGDF
+234 AEGDF

-258 VAHGADMVN
+258 VEHGADMVN

-314 GMLEDGIADMAI
+314 GMLADGIADMAI
-326 LGRQLICDPEWAN
+326 LGRQLICDPDWAN
-339 KARSGREDDIRPC
+339 KARTGHEDDIRPC

-377 REAEDNRLV
+377 REAEDNTLV
-386 PGSGNAVVIGAGPAG
+386 PGTGNAVVIGAGPAG

-413 DVTVYEKSDRIGGS
+413 DVTMYEKSDRIGGS

-444 DYWKRQLEKNDKITV
+444 DYWKRQLEKNDRITV
-459 KLSTEITDEK
+459 KLNTEITDAK
-469 LAEIKRTLDPKV
+469 IAEIKRELAPKV

-487 GVGGKPVVP
+487 GKPVMP
-496 NMPGLENAVTAHD
+496 PMPGLENAVTAHD
-509 VLSGRVSI
+509 VLSGKVSV

-527 GMTALE
+527 GMSALE

-575 AMKPHTMV
+575 CMKPHTMV
-583 LGANADGVMYKDLVT
+583 LGANEEGVLYRDLVT

-617 DRALRAKLEGMFEN
+617 DRTLRAKLDEAFDN
-631 VVVLGDSNRT
+631 VVVLGDSNKT
-641 GTLQNATGETFHRLK
+641 GTLQNATGATFHRLK

>member
-6 LFTPIQ
+6 LFSPIQ

-37 VNEQVIEYF
+37 VNQQVIEYF

-85 RNAFQ
+85 RNSFQ
-90 LLAERVHEYNC
+90 LLAERVHEYDC
-101 KLFVQLHHPGR
+101 KLFIQLHHPGR

-163 AQAAYTAGCD
+163 AQGAYTAGCD

-220 AVPKSFP
+220 VVPKSFP

-234 TEGDF
+234 AEGDF

-258 VAHGADMVN
+258 VEHGADMVN

-314 GMLEDGIADMAI
+314 GMLADGIADMAI
-326 LGRQLICDPEWAN
+326 LGRQLICDPDWAN
-339 KARSGREDDIRPC
+339 KARTGHEDDIRPC

-377 REAEDNRLV
+377 REAEDNTLV
-386 PGSGNAVVIGAGPAG
+386 PGTGNAVVIGAGPAG

-413 DVTVYEKSDRIGGS
+413 DVTMYEKSDRIGGS

-444 DYWKRQLEKNDKITV
+444 DYWKRQLEKNGKITV
-459 KLSTEITDEK
+459 KLNTEITDAK
-469 LAEIKRTLDPKV
+469 IAEIKRELDPKV
-481 VCLNVG
+481 VCLNV
-487 GVGGKPVVP
+487 VGKPVVP
-496 NMPGLENAVTAHD
+496 PMPGLENAVTAHD
-509 VLSGRVSI
+509 VLSGKVSV

-575 AMKPHTMV
+575 CMKPHTMV
-583 LGANADGVMYKDLVT
+583 LGANEEGVLYRDLVT

-617 DRALRAKLEGMFEN
+617 DRTLRAKLDEAFDN
-631 VVVLGDSNRT
+631 VVVLGDSNKT
-641 GTLQNATGETFHRLK
+641 GTLQNATGATFHRLK